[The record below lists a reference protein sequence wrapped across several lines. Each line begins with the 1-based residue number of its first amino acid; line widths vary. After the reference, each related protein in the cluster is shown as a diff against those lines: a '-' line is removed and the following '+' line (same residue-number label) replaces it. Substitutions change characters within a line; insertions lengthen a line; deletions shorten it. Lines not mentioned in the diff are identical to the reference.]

1 MRKELEEDRLTDRAN
16 PDPLTNSTTTGP
28 GLNEYEYCTFL
39 GWARSVTLV
48 CTNGYVAIS
57 APDMTVK
64 EALKRFGAPDMTVV
78 ELLVQEATPA
88 ANNIS
93 MVLGDVNLRNIL
105 QRG

>member
-1 MRKELEEDRLTDRAN
+1 
-16 PDPLTNSTTTGP
+16 
-28 GLNEYEYCTFL
+28 
-39 GWARSVTLV
+39 
-48 CTNGYVAIS
+48 
-57 APDMTVK
+57 MTVK

-78 ELLVQEATPA
+78 ELLVQEAMPA